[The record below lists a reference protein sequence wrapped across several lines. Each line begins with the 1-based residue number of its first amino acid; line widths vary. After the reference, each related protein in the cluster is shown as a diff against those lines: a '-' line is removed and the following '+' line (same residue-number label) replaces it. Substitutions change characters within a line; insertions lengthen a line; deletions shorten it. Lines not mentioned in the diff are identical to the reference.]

1 MRRTQKEEMM
11 ANKFVNSVNYGFTDP
26 ADAADAKATASQF
39 GTVKPS
45 DDYSQTGEAAHGL
58 VASQKALHD
67 AAYGLEEE
75 LSCPYSSSK
84 MYFQGFPGMVA
95 IQGDIYLTSAF
106 TEVSEPVTLGTLPA
120 AMKPAHAVN
129 FQIFVDH
136 AAKMLLTINT
146 SGVVKILNDSAQTVA
161 SGKTLRVNG
170 CYATATA

>member
-1 MRRTQKEEMM
+1 M

-45 DDYSQTGEAAHGL
+45 DDYTQNGTAAHGL

-67 AAYGLEEE
+67 AAYGSTQE
-75 LSCPYSSSK
+75 LSAPYSSSK
-84 MYFQGFPGMVA
+84 VYFQGFPGMVV
-95 IQGDIYLTSAF
+95 IQGDIYLTSTF
-106 TEVSEPVTLGTLPA
+106 TETQEPLTLGTLPA

-136 AAKMLLTINT
+136 TAKMLLTINT
-146 SGVVKILNDSAQTVA
+146 SGVVKILNDSEQTVA
-161 SGKTLRVNG
+161 SGKTLRING
-170 CYATATA
+170 CYSTV